1 LKKKTKHQKELTYTG
16 MFVSSSIFGHVLAF
30 INGKIT
36 FFGALEVNG
45 NNGITVIKID
55 PTIKEMIGEIY
66 FFLMDLLFLPMSV
79 IHKGKNGIILSN
91 Q

>member
-1 LKKKTKHQKELTYTG
+1 

-55 PTIKEMIGEIY
+55 PTIKEMTGEIVLFSWIYY
-66 FFLMDLLFLPMSV
+66 FYRWVWSIRVKMGLFYQTNNIYLQ
-79 IHKGKNGIILSN
+79 H